1 MIFLTINWLPMF
13 KYSSLSILSLIFI
26 LFSISSVAQI
36 DQKKIDAEFSR
47 AVNLYDAREFI
58 SALSGFEKIIN
69 EYDLNSKTTAA
80 YFFTIKI
87 LIEKNEYEG
96 AWKLITEF
104 LENYP
109 SSKYTDEIRTLFV
122 KLNLDN
128 YDYYNALK
136 EIAFLIERTKSILY
150 RLDAKDTGEKI
161 AKNHLNSSELDKM
174 NNLFTSDKVKPY
186 LLLLLAKSYLK
197 ERERENALI
206 TLAQILHA
214 YPSSEESAEAKNLYD
229 NPIIPVEESDN
240 RSFLG
245 VLLPLQNDENNYP
258 TSAAANEILQ
268 GVKFAVAE
276 FNKDRDDKIGIIIR
290 DTKNN
295 EDEINEIRNELG
307 SNSSIKAILGPIFSN
322 EVRVTIKTFNDTNLP
337 IISPTA
343 TDNDLT
349 AVSENFFQAN
359 PPLAVRGKIMAQY
372 VFFVENK
379 INMAVLYSVD
389 GYSPLIAAS
398 FIEEFEK
405 LGGTIKVKETYK
417 SNSFSLS
424 EPISR
429 IVAVDTLLEAP
440 DTLQGIYIPLADK
453 VDATAIL
460 SQMGQDSLYLPI
472 FGNQDWFS
480 ARGFESAPGLSNMLT
495 FSSDY
500 FIDFNDN
507 DYQEFSERFSKVY
520 GKDPGRNVLYGYD
533 ITNYLLTVM
542 RDIVPNRL
550 AIKNKIISGMV
561 SNGYHNNISFDE
573 NRVNRFLNIVR
584 YRDGVFE
591 LIEKFRSGN

>member
-1 MIFLTINWLPMF
+1 MF
-13 KYSSLSILSLIFI
+13 KNFSLSILALIFF
-26 LFSISSVAQI
+26 LFSISSLAQVN
-36 DQKKIDAEFSR
+36 QKKIDTEFSR
-47 AVNLYDAREFI
+47 AVKLYDAREFI

-87 LIEKNEYEG
+87 LIEKKEYEG

-109 SSKYTDEIRTLFV
+109 SSKYTEEIRILFV

-128 YDYYNALK
+128 YEYYDALK
-136 EIAFLIERTKSILY
+136 EIAFLIARTKSILY
-150 RLDAKDTGEKI
+150 RLDAKDIGEKI
-161 AKNHLNSSELDKM
+161 AQNYLSSSDLKKLSDS
-174 NNLFTSDKVKPY
+174 FTSDKVKPY
-186 LLLLLAKSYLK
+186 LLLLLAKSYFK
-197 ERERENALI
+197 EKERENALV
-206 TLAQILHA
+206 TLSQILQK

-229 NPIIPVEESDN
+229 NPIVPDEESGGK
-240 RSFLG
+240 SYIG
-245 VLLPLQNDENNYP
+245 VLLPLQNDENDYP
-258 TSAAANEILQ
+258 TSAAADEILQ

-276 FNKDRDDKIGIIIR
+276 FNKGRDVKIGIIIR

-307 SNSSIKAILGPIFSN
+307 SNSSIKVILGPIFSN
-322 EVRVTIKTFNDTNLP
+322 EVRVTIKTFNGTNLL

-379 INMAVLYSVD
+379 KNMAVLNSID

-405 LGGTIKVKETYK
+405 LGGTIRVKETYK

-429 IVAVDTLLEAP
+429 IVAVDILLEAP

-533 ITNYLLTVM
+533 VAKYLLTVM
-542 RDIVPNRL
+542 ANIVPGRL
-550 AIKNKIISGMV
+550 AIKNKILSGMV

-591 LIEKFRSGN
+591 LIEKFHSGN

>member
-1 MIFLTINWLPMF
+1 MF
-13 KYSSLSILSLIFI
+13 KNFSLSILALIFF
-26 LFSISSVAQI
+26 LFSISSLAQVN
-36 DQKKIDAEFSR
+36 QKKIDTEFSR
-47 AVNLYDAREFI
+47 AVKLYDAREFI

-87 LIEKNEYEG
+87 LIEKKEYEG

-109 SSKYTDEIRTLFV
+109 SSKYTEEIRILFV

-128 YDYYNALK
+128 YEYYDALK
-136 EIAFLIERTKSILY
+136 EIAFLIARTKSILY
-150 RLDAKDTGEKI
+150 RLDAKDIGEKI
-161 AKNHLNSSELDKM
+161 ARNYLSSSDLKKLSDS
-174 NNLFTSDKVKPY
+174 FTSDKVKPY
-186 LLLLLAKSYLK
+186 LLLLLAKSYFK
-197 ERERENALI
+197 EKERENALV
-206 TLAQILHA
+206 TLSQILQK

-229 NPIIPVEESDN
+229 NPIVPDEESGGK
-240 RSFLG
+240 SYIG
-245 VLLPLQNDENNYP
+245 VLLPLQKDENDYP
-258 TSAAANEILQ
+258 TSAAADEILQ

-276 FNKDRDDKIGIIIR
+276 FNKGRDVKIGIIIR

-307 SNSSIKAILGPIFSN
+307 SNSSIKVILGPIFSN
-322 EVRVTIKTFNDTNLP
+322 EVRVTIKTFNGTNLL

-379 INMAVLYSVD
+379 KNMAVLNSID

-405 LGGTIKVKETYK
+405 LGGTIRVKETYK

-429 IVAVDTLLEAP
+429 IVAVDILLEAP

-533 ITNYLLTVM
+533 VAKYLLTVM
-542 RDIVPNRL
+542 ANIVPGRL
-550 AIKNKIISGMV
+550 AIKNKILSGMV

-591 LIEKFRSGN
+591 LIEKFHSGN

>member
-1 MIFLTINWLPMF
+1 M
-13 KYSSLSILSLIFI
+13 
-26 LFSISSVAQI
+26 AQI

-58 SALSGFEKIIN
+58 SALSGFKKIIN

-109 SSKYTDEIRTLFV
+109 LSKYTDEIRTLFV

-161 AKNHLNSSELDKM
+161 AKNHLNSSELNKM
-174 NNLFTSDKVKPY
+174 NDLFTSDKVKPY

-197 ERERENALI
+197 EREREYALI

-229 NPIIPVEESDN
+229 NPIIPIEESDS

-245 VLLPLQNDENNYP
+245 VMLPLQNDENNYP

-276 FNKDRDDKIGIIIR
+276 FNKDRDDKIGIIVR

>member
-1 MIFLTINWLPMF
+1 MIFLTKNWLPMF
-13 KYSSLSILSLIFI
+13 ENFSLSILTVIITF
-26 LFSISSVAQI
+26 FSISSLAQV
-36 DQKKIDAEFSR
+36 DQNKIDAEFSR
-47 AVNLYDAREFI
+47 AVNLYDAREFN

-80 YFFTIKI
+80 SFFTIKI
-87 LIEKNEYEG
+87 LIEKQEYER

-122 KLNLDN
+122 KLYLDN
-128 YDYYNALK
+128 YEYYNALK

-150 RLDAKDTGEKI
+150 RLDAKDVGEKI
-161 AKNHLNSSELDKM
+161 ASDYLNSSDLKK
-174 NNLFTSDKVKPY
+174 LSSSFTSDKVRPY
-186 LLLLLAKSYLK
+186 LLLLLAKSYFK
-197 ERERENALI
+197 EGERENALV
-206 TLAQILHA
+206 TLSQILQA
-214 YPSSEESAEAKNLYD
+214 YLSSEESAETKNLYD
-229 NPIIPVEESDN
+229 NPILPVEEHDN

-245 VLLPLQNDENNYP
+245 VLLPLQMDENNHP
-258 TSAAANEILQ
+258 TSTAADEILQ
-268 GVKFAVAE
+268 GVKFAIAE

-290 DTKNN
+290 DTKIN
-295 EDEINEIRNELG
+295 EDEINEIRHELG
-307 SNSSIKAILGPIFSN
+307 NNSSIKAILGPIFSN
-322 EVRVTIKTFNDTNLP
+322 EVRVTIKTFNGTNLP

-343 TDNDLT
+343 TDNDLIN
-349 AVSENFFQAN
+349 VSDNFFQAN
-359 PPLAVRGKIMAQY
+359 PSLAVRGKIMAQY

-379 INMAVLYSVD
+379 KNMAVLNAID

-398 FIEEFEK
+398 FVEEFEK
-405 LGGTIKVKETYK
+405 LGGTIKVQETYK
-417 SNSFSLS
+417 SNSFLLS

-507 DYQEFSERFSKVY
+507 DYKEFSERYSKVY

-533 ITNYLLTVM
+533 VTKYLLTVM
-542 RDIVPNRL
+542 RNIVPNRL
-550 AIKNKIISGMV
+550 SIKNRIISGMV
-561 SNGYHNNISFDE
+561 SKGYHNNISFDE

>member
-1 MIFLTINWLPMF
+1 MF
-13 KYSSLSILSLIFI
+13 KNFSLSILALIFF
-26 LFSISSVAQI
+26 LFSISSLAQVN
-36 DQKKIDAEFSR
+36 QKKIDAEFSR
-47 AVNLYDAREFI
+47 AVKLYDAREFI

-87 LIEKNEYEG
+87 LIEKKEYEG

-109 SSKYTDEIRTLFV
+109 SSKYTEEIRILFV

-128 YDYYNALK
+128 YEYYDALK
-136 EIAFLIERTKSILY
+136 EIAFLIARTKSILY
-150 RLDAKDTGEKI
+150 RLDAKDIGEKI
-161 AKNHLNSSELDKM
+161 ARNYLSSSDLKKLSDS
-174 NNLFTSDKVKPY
+174 FTSDKVKPY
-186 LLLLLAKSYLK
+186 LLLLLAKSYFK
-197 ERERENALI
+197 EKERENALV
-206 TLAQILHA
+206 TLSQILQK

-229 NPIIPVEESDN
+229 NPIVPDEESGGK
-240 RSFLG
+240 SYIG
-245 VLLPLQNDENNYP
+245 VLLPLQKDENDYP
-258 TSAAANEILQ
+258 TSAAADEILQ

-276 FNKDRDDKIGIIIR
+276 FNKGRDVKIGIIIR

-307 SNSSIKAILGPIFSN
+307 SNSSIKVILGPIFSN
-322 EVRVTIKTFNDTNLP
+322 EVRVTIKTFNGTNLL

-379 INMAVLYSVD
+379 KNMAVLNSID

-429 IVAVDTLLEAP
+429 IVAVDILLEAP

-533 ITNYLLTVM
+533 LAKYLLTVL
-542 RDIVPNRL
+542 RNIAPSRS

-561 SNGYHNNISFDE
+561 SSGYHNNISFDE

>member
-1 MIFLTINWLPMF
+1 MF
-13 KYSSLSILSLIFI
+13 KNFSLSILALIFF
-26 LFSISSVAQI
+26 LFSISSLAQVN
-36 DQKKIDAEFSR
+36 QKKIDTEFSR
-47 AVNLYDAREFI
+47 AVKLYDAREFI

-87 LIEKNEYEG
+87 LIEKKEYEC

-109 SSKYTDEIRTLFV
+109 SSKYTEEIIILFV

-128 YDYYNALK
+128 YEYYDALK
-136 EIAFLIERTKSILY
+136 EIAFLIARTKSILY
-150 RLDAKDTGEKI
+150 RLDAKDIGEKI
-161 AKNHLNSSELDKM
+161 ARNYLSSSDLKKLSDS
-174 NNLFTSDKVKPY
+174 FTSDKVKPY
-186 LLLLLAKSYLK
+186 LLLLLAKSYFK
-197 ERERENALI
+197 EKERENALV
-206 TLAQILHA
+206 TLSQILQK

-229 NPIIPVEESDN
+229 NPIVPDEESGGK
-240 RSFLG
+240 SYIG
-245 VLLPLQNDENNYP
+245 VLLPLQNDENDYP
-258 TSAAANEILQ
+258 TSAAADEILQ

-276 FNKDRDDKIGIIIR
+276 FNKGRDVKIGIIIR

-307 SNSSIKAILGPIFSN
+307 SNSSIKVILGPIFSN
-322 EVRVTIKTFNDTNLP
+322 EVRVTIKTFNGTNLL

-379 INMAVLYSVD
+379 KNMAVLNSID

-429 IVAVDTLLEAP
+429 IVAVDILLEAP

-533 ITNYLLTVM
+533 VAKYLLTVM
-542 RDIVPNRL
+542 ANIVPGRL
-550 AIKNKIISGMV
+550 AIKNKILSGMV

-591 LIEKFRSGN
+591 LIEKFHSGN

>member
-1 MIFLTINWLPMF
+1 MSKNFSLLILYLIIIVNFT
-13 KYSSLSILSLIFI
+13 SSI
-26 LFSISSVAQI
+26 AQV
-36 DQKKIDAEFSR
+36 DQEKIDDEFSR
-47 AVNLYDAREFI
+47 AVYLYDAIELN

-69 EYDLNSKTTAA
+69 RYQLNSKTTAA

-87 LIEKNEYEG
+87 LIEKHEYES

-109 SSKYTDEIRTLFV
+109 SSKYTDEVRTLSI
-122 KLNLDN
+122 KLNLEN

-136 EIAFLIERTKSILY
+136 ETAFLIERTKSILY
-150 RLDAKDTGEKI
+150 RLNAKEIGEKI
-161 AKNHLNSSELDKM
+161 ASEYLNSYELNK
-174 NNLFTSDKVKPY
+174 LTISFTSNNVKPY
-186 LLLLLAKSYLK
+186 LLLLLAKSYFK
-197 ERERENALI
+197 ERERENAFV
-206 TLAQILHA
+206 TLAQILQR

-229 NPIIPVEESDN
+229 NPIFDVEEPDN
-240 RSFLG
+240 RSFIG
-245 VLLPLQNDENNYP
+245 VLLPLQKDENDYP
-258 TSAAANEILQ
+258 EFAAADEILQ
-268 GVKFAVAE
+268 GVKFAIAE
-276 FNKDRDDKIGIIIR
+276 FNEERDDKIGIIIR

-295 EDEINEIRNELG
+295 EYVINEIRNELG
-307 SNSSIKAILGPIFSN
+307 NNSSIKAILGPIFSN
-322 EVRVTIKTFNDTNLP
+322 EVRVTIKKFNGTTLP

-343 TDNDLT
+343 TDNDLIN
-349 AVSENFFQAN
+349 VNDNFFQAN
-359 PPLAVRGKIMAQY
+359 PSLAVRGKIMAQY

-379 INMAVLYSVD
+379 KNMAVLNAVD

-405 LGGTIKVKETYK
+405 LGGTIMVQETYK
-417 SNSFSLS
+417 SNSFLLS
-424 EPISR
+424 EPISK

-480 ARGFESAPGLSNMLT
+480 AKGFESAPGLSNMLK

-507 DYQEFSERFSKVY
+507 DYKEFSERFSNVY

-533 ITNYLLTVM
+533 VTKYLLTVM
-542 RDIVPNRL
+542 RNIVPNRL
-550 AIKNKIISGMV
+550 AIKNKIISGVV

-584 YRDGVFE
+584 YRNGVFE

>member
-13 KYSSLSILSLIFI
+13 KYSSLPILSIIFI
-26 LFSISSVAQI
+26 FFSINSLAQV
-36 DQKKIDAEFSR
+36 DQQKIDAEFSR
-47 AVNLYDAREFI
+47 AVELYNVMEFN

-87 LIEKNEYEG
+87 QIEKKEYKG

-104 LENYP
+104 LENFP
-109 SSKYTDEIRTLFV
+109 SSKYTDEIRILFV

-128 YDYYNALK
+128 YEYYNALK
-136 EIAFLIERTKSILY
+136 EITFLIERTKSILY
-150 RLDAKDTGEKI
+150 RLDAKDIGEKV
-161 AKNHLNSSELDKM
+161 ANNYLNSLDLKK
-174 NNLFTSDKVKPY
+174 LSDSFTSDKVKPY
-186 LLLLLAKSYLK
+186 LLLLLAKSYFK
-197 ERERENALI
+197 ERETENALV
-206 TLAQILHA
+206 TLSQILQI

-229 NPIIPVEESDN
+229 NPILPIEEFYDKSYIA
-240 RSFLG
+240 
-245 VLLPLQNDENNYP
+245 VLLPLQKDENNYP
-258 TSAAANEILQ
+258 TSVAADEILK
-268 GVKFAVAE
+268 GIKFAVAE
-276 FNKDRDDKIGIIIR
+276 FNEDRDDKIGIIIR

-295 EDEINEIRNELG
+295 EDEISEIRNELG
-307 SNSSIKAILGPIFSN
+307 NNSSVKAILGPIFSN
-322 EVRVTIKTFNDTNLP
+322 EVRVTINTFNGTSLP

-349 AVSENFFQAN
+349 SVSEDFFQAN
-359 PPLAVRGKIMAQY
+359 PPLVVRGKVMAQY

-379 INMAVLYSVD
+379 KNMAVLFSTD

-405 LGGTIKVKETYK
+405 LGGTIIVQESYK
-417 SNSFSLS
+417 SNSFALS

-429 IVAVDTLLEAP
+429 IIAVDTLLAAP

-480 ARGFESAPGLSNMLT
+480 ARGF
-495 FSSDY
+495 
-500 FIDFNDN
+500 
-507 DYQEFSERFSKVY
+507 
-520 GKDPGRNVLYGYD
+520 
-533 ITNYLLTVM
+533 
-542 RDIVPNRL
+542 
-550 AIKNKIISGMV
+550 
-561 SNGYHNNISFDE
+561 
-573 NRVNRFLNIVR
+573 
-584 YRDGVFE
+584 
-591 LIEKFRSGN
+591 

>member
-1 MIFLTINWLPMF
+1 MN
-13 KYSSLSILSLIFI
+13 
-26 LFSISSVAQI
+26 
-36 DQKKIDAEFSR
+36 QKKIDTEFSR
-47 AVNLYDAREFI
+47 AVKLYDAREFI

-87 LIEKNEYEG
+87 LIEKKEYEG

-109 SSKYTDEIRTLFV
+109 SSKYTEEIRILFV

-128 YDYYNALK
+128 YEYYDALK
-136 EIAFLIERTKSILY
+136 EIAFLIARTKSILY
-150 RLDAKDTGEKI
+150 RLDAKDIGEKI
-161 AKNHLNSSELDKM
+161 ARNYLSSSDLKKLSDS
-174 NNLFTSDKVKPY
+174 FTSDKVKPY
-186 LLLLLAKSYLK
+186 LLLLLAKSYFK
-197 ERERENALI
+197 EKERENALV
-206 TLAQILHA
+206 TLSQILQK

-229 NPIIPVEESDN
+229 NPIVPDEESGGK
-240 RSFLG
+240 SYIG
-245 VLLPLQNDENNYP
+245 VLLPLQNDENDYP
-258 TSAAANEILQ
+258 TSAAADEILQ

-276 FNKDRDDKIGIIIR
+276 FNKGRDVKIGIIIR

-307 SNSSIKAILGPIFSN
+307 SNSSIKVILGPIFSN
-322 EVRVTIKTFNDTNLP
+322 EVRVTIKTFNGTNLL

-379 INMAVLYSVD
+379 KNMAVLNSID

-429 IVAVDTLLEAP
+429 IVAVDILLEAP

-533 ITNYLLTVM
+533 VAKYLLTVM
-542 RDIVPNRL
+542 ANIVPGRL
-550 AIKNKIISGMV
+550 AIKNKILSGMV

-591 LIEKFRSGN
+591 LIEKFHSGN

>member
-1 MIFLTINWLPMF
+1 MSKETSVLPESVQFSERRGWKPFWATVFMGNRVGLEYNEGRDF
-13 KYSSLSILSLIFI
+13 RRSEIIRGIPIIGFIVTLPKFCKEALSLNRMQH
-26 LFSISSVAQI
+26 VANESGI
-36 DQKKIDAEFSR
+36 DEPKRRKYQDAVDALLQAGDAE
-47 AVNLYDAREFI
+47 
-58 SALSGFEKIIN
+58 
-69 EYDLNSKTTAA
+69 AA
-80 YFFTIKI
+80 T
-87 LIEKNEYEG
+87 
-96 AWKLITEF
+96 
-104 LENYP
+104 
-109 SSKYTDEIRTLFV
+109 
-122 KLNLDN
+122 
-128 YDYYNALK
+128 
-136 EIAFLIERTKSILY
+136 
-150 RLDAKDTGEKI
+150 
-161 AKNHLNSSELDKM
+161 
-174 NNLFTSDKVKPY
+174 
-186 LLLLLAKSYLK
+186 LLA
-197 ERERENALI
+197 EN
-206 TLAQILHA
+206 
-214 YPSSEESAEAKNLYD
+214 S
-229 NPIIPVEESDN
+229 
-240 RSFLG
+240 
-245 VLLPLQNDENNYP
+245 PLDENNYP

-307 SNSSIKAILGPIFSN
+307 SNSSVKAILGPIFSN

>member
-1 MIFLTINWLPMF
+1 MIFLTISWLPMF
-13 KYSSLSILSLIFI
+13 KNFPLSILPLIFI
-26 LFSISSVAQI
+26 FFSVSSLAQV
-36 DQKKIDAEFSR
+36 DQKKIDAEFTR
-47 AVNLYDAREFI
+47 AVKLYDAGEFN
-58 SALSGFEKIIN
+58 SALPGFEKIMN

-87 LIEKNEYEG
+87 LVEKKEYEG

-104 LENYP
+104 LEKYP
-109 SSKYTDEIRTLFV
+109 PSKYTDEIRILFV
-122 KLNLDN
+122 KLNLEN
-128 YDYYNALK
+128 YEYYDALK

-150 RLDAKDTGEKI
+150 RLEAKDIGEKI
-161 AKNHLNSSELDKM
+161 ANNYLNSSDLKKLNDS
-174 NNLFTSDKVKPY
+174 FTSDKVKPY
-186 LLLLLAKSYLK
+186 LLLLLAKSYFK
-197 ERERENALI
+197 EREGENALV
-206 TLAQILHA
+206 TLSQILQK

-229 NPIIPVEESDN
+229 NPIIPVEESDSK
-240 RSFLG
+240 SFIG
-245 VLLPLQNDENNYP
+245 VLLPLQKDENGFP
-258 TSAAANEILQ
+258 TSAAADEILH
-268 GVKFAVAE
+268 GVKFAISE
-276 FNKDRDDKIGIIIR
+276 FNMDRDDKIGIIIR

-307 SNSSIKAILGPIFSN
+307 NNSAIKAILGPIFSN
-322 EVRVTIKTFNDTNLP
+322 EVRVTIKTFNGTNLP

-349 AVSENFFQAN
+349 TVSDDFFQAN

-379 INMAVLYSVD
+379 KNMAVLNSVD
-389 GYSPLIAAS
+389 GYSPLLAAS

-424 EPISR
+424 EPISI
-429 IVAVDTLLEAP
+429 IVAVDTLSEPP

-480 ARGFESAPGLSNMLT
+480 AKGFESAPGLSNMLT

-500 FIDFNDN
+500 FIDFNDS
-507 DYQEFSERFSKVY
+507 DYQEFSEGFSKVY

-533 ITNYLLTVM
+533 VAKYLLTVL
-542 RDIVPNRL
+542 RNIVPSRS
-550 AIKNKIISGMV
+550 AIKNKIISGIV
-561 SNGYHNNISFDE
+561 STGFHNNISFDE
-573 NRVNRFLNIVR
+573 NHINRFLNIVR
-584 YRDGVFE
+584 YKDGVFQ

>member
-1 MIFLTINWLPMF
+1 MF
-13 KYSSLSILSLIFI
+13 KNFSHSILSLIITF
-26 LFSISSVAQI
+26 FSVNSLAQV
-36 DQKKIDAEFSR
+36 DQNKIDAEFSR
-47 AVNLYDAREFI
+47 AVNLYDAREFN
-58 SALSGFEKIIN
+58 SALSGFQRIID

-87 LIEKNEYEG
+87 LIDKNEYES

-104 LENYP
+104 LENFP
-109 SSKYTDEIRTLFV
+109 SSKYNDEIRMLFV

-128 YDYYNALK
+128 YDHYYALK
-136 EIAFLIERTKSILY
+136 EIAFLIEGTKSILY
-150 RLDAKDTGEKI
+150 RLDAKAIGETI
-161 AKNHLNSSELDKM
+161 ASDYLSSSDLERLSGSFD
-174 NNLFTSDKVKPY
+174 SDKVKPY
-186 LLLLLAKSYLK
+186 LLFLLAKSYFK
-197 ERERENALI
+197 EREKEKALV
-206 TLAQILHA
+206 TLAQILQA

-229 NPIIPVEESDN
+229 NPILPVEEPDG

-245 VLLPLQNDENNYP
+245 VLLPLQKDENGYH
-258 TSAAANEILQ
+258 TSAAADEILQ
-268 GVKFAVAE
+268 GVKFAIAE
-276 FNKDRDDKIGIIIR
+276 FNKDRDDKIGIVIR
-290 DTKNN
+290 DTKND
-295 EDEINEIRNELG
+295 EDVIKEIRHEFGN
-307 SNSSIKAILGPIFSN
+307 NSSIKAILGPIFSN
-322 EVRVTIKTFNDTNLP
+322 EVRVTIITFNGTNLP

-343 TDNDLT
+343 TDNDLINF
-349 AVSENFFQAN
+349 SDNFFQAN

-379 INMAVLYSVD
+379 KNMAVLNATD

-405 LGGTIKVKETYK
+405 LGGTIMVKETYK

-424 EPISR
+424 EPISK
-429 IVAVDTLLEAP
+429 IVAVDTLSEAV

-453 VDATAIL
+453 VDATVIL

-480 ARGFESAPGLSNMLT
+480 AKGFESAPGLSNMLT

-500 FIDFNDN
+500 FIDFNDY
-507 DYQEFSERFSKVY
+507 DYQEFSERFSKIY

-533 ITNYLLTVM
+533 VTKYLLTVM
-542 RDIVPNRL
+542 RGVVPNRL
-550 AIKNKIISGMV
+550 AIRNRIISGMV

-573 NRVNRFLNIVR
+573 NRVNKFLNIVR
-584 YRDGVFE
+584 YRNGVFE

>member
-1 MIFLTINWLPMF
+1 MF
-13 KYSSLSILSLIFI
+13 KNFSLSILALIFF
-26 LFSISSVAQI
+26 LFSISSLAQVN
-36 DQKKIDAEFSR
+36 QKKIDTEFSR
-47 AVNLYDAREFI
+47 AVKLYDAREFI

-87 LIEKNEYEG
+87 LIEKKEYEG

-109 SSKYTDEIRTLFV
+109 SSKYTEEIRILFV

-128 YDYYNALK
+128 YEYYDALK
-136 EIAFLIERTKSILY
+136 EIAFLIARTKSILY
-150 RLDAKDTGEKI
+150 RLDAKDIGEKI
-161 AKNHLNSSELDKM
+161 ARNYLSSSDLKKLSDS
-174 NNLFTSDKVKPY
+174 FTSDKVKPY
-186 LLLLLAKSYLK
+186 LLLLLAKSYFK
-197 ERERENALI
+197 EKERENALV
-206 TLAQILHA
+206 TLSQILQK

-229 NPIIPVEESDN
+229 NPIVPDEESGGK
-240 RSFLG
+240 SYIG
-245 VLLPLQNDENNYP
+245 VLLPLQNDENDYP
-258 TSAAANEILQ
+258 TSAAADEILQ

-276 FNKDRDDKIGIIIR
+276 FNKGRDVKIGIIIR

-322 EVRVTIKTFNDTNLP
+322 EVRVTIKTFNGTNLP

-349 AVSENFFQAN
+349 AVSDNFFQAN
-359 PPLAVRGKIMAQY
+359 PPLAIRGKIMAQY

-379 INMAVLYSVD
+379 KNMAVLNSSD
-389 GYSPLIAAS
+389 GYSPLLAAS

-424 EPISR
+424 EPISK
-429 IVAVDTLLEAP
+429 IVAVDKLLEAP

-507 DYQEFSERFSKVY
+507 DYQGFSDRFSKVY

-533 ITNYLLTVM
+533 VAKYLLTVM
-542 RDIVPNRL
+542 ANIVPSRS

-573 NRVNRFLNIVR
+573 NRLNRFLNIVK

-591 LIEKFRSGN
+591 LIEKFHSGN

>member
-58 SALSGFEKIIN
+58 SALSGFKKIIN

-161 AKNHLNSSELDKM
+161 AKNHLNSSELNKM
-174 NNLFTSDKVKPY
+174 NDLFTSDKVKPY

-229 NPIIPVEESDN
+229 NPIIPVEESDS

>member
-1 MIFLTINWLPMF
+1 M
-13 KYSSLSILSLIFI
+13 
-26 LFSISSVAQI
+26 
-36 DQKKIDAEFSR
+36 
-47 AVNLYDAREFI
+47 
-58 SALSGFEKIIN
+58 
-69 EYDLNSKTTAA
+69 
-80 YFFTIKI
+80 
-87 LIEKNEYEG
+87 
-96 AWKLITEF
+96 
-104 LENYP
+104 
-109 SSKYTDEIRTLFV
+109 LFV

-128 YDYYNALK
+128 YEYYNALK
-136 EIAFLIERTKSILY
+136 EVAFLIERTKSILY
-150 RLDAKDTGEKI
+150 RLDAKDIGEKI
-161 AKNHLNSSELDKM
+161 ANNYLNSS
-174 NNLFTSDKVKPY
+174 NLNKLNDSFTSDKVKPY
-186 LLLLLAKSYLK
+186 LLLLLAKSYFK
-197 ERERENALI
+197 ERERENALV
-206 TLAQILHA
+206 TLSQILQL

-229 NPIIPVEESDN
+229 NPILPVEEFYD
-240 RSFLG
+240 RSFIA
-245 VLLPLQNDENNYP
+245 VLLPLQKDENNYP
-258 TSAAANEILQ
+258 TSVAADEILQ
-268 GVKFAVAE
+268 GIKFAVAE
-276 FNKDRDDKIGIIIR
+276 FNEDRDDKIGIIIR
-290 DTKNN
+290 DTKNS

-322 EVRVTIKTFNDTNLP
+322 EVRVTINTFNGTDLP

-349 AVSENFFQAN
+349 SVSEDFFQAN

-379 INMAVLYSVD
+379 KNMAVLYSID

-405 LGGTIKVKETYK
+405 LGGMIMVEESYK
-417 SNSFSLS
+417 SNSFALS
-424 EPISR
+424 EPISG
-429 IVAVDTLLEAP
+429 IVAIDTLLEAP

-500 FIDFNDN
+500 FIDFNDS

-520 GKDPGRNVLYGYD
+520 GKDPDRNVLYGYD
-533 ITNYLLTVM
+533 VTKYLLTVL
-542 RDIVPNRL
+542 RNIAPSRS

>member
-1 MIFLTINWLPMF
+1 MN
-13 KYSSLSILSLIFI
+13 
-26 LFSISSVAQI
+26 
-36 DQKKIDAEFSR
+36 QKKIDTEFSR
-47 AVNLYDAREFI
+47 AVKLYDAREFI

-87 LIEKNEYEG
+87 LIEKKEYEG

-109 SSKYTDEIRTLFV
+109 SSKYTEEIRILFV

-128 YDYYNALK
+128 YEYYDALK
-136 EIAFLIERTKSILY
+136 EIAFLIARTKSILY
-150 RLDAKDTGEKI
+150 RLDAKDIGEKI
-161 AKNHLNSSELDKM
+161 ARNYLSSSVLKKLSDS
-174 NNLFTSDKVKPY
+174 FTSDKVKPY
-186 LLLLLAKSYLK
+186 LLLLLAKSYFK
-197 ERERENALI
+197 EKERENALV
-206 TLAQILHA
+206 TLSQILQK

-229 NPIIPVEESDN
+229 NPIVPDEESGGK
-240 RSFLG
+240 SYIG
-245 VLLPLQNDENNYP
+245 VLLPLQNDENDYP
-258 TSAAANEILQ
+258 TSAAADEILQ

-276 FNKDRDDKIGIIIR
+276 FNKGRDVKIGIIIR

-307 SNSSIKAILGPIFSN
+307 SNSSIKVILGPIFSN
-322 EVRVTIKTFNDTNLP
+322 EVRVTIKTFNGTNLL

-379 INMAVLYSVD
+379 KNMAVLNSID

-429 IVAVDTLLEAP
+429 IVAVDILLEAP

-533 ITNYLLTVM
+533 VAKYLLTVM
-542 RDIVPNRL
+542 ANIVPGRL
-550 AIKNKIISGMV
+550 AIKNKILSGMV

-591 LIEKFRSGN
+591 LIEKFHSGN

>member
-13 KYSSLSILSLIFI
+13 KNFSHSILSLIITF
-26 LFSISSVAQI
+26 FSVNSLAQV
-36 DQKKIDAEFSR
+36 DQNKIDAEFSR
-47 AVNLYDAREFI
+47 AVNLYDAREFN
-58 SALSGFEKIIN
+58 SALSGFQRIID

-87 LIEKNEYEG
+87 LIDKNEYES

-104 LENYP
+104 LENFP
-109 SSKYTDEIRTLFV
+109 SSKYNDEIRMLFV

-128 YDYYNALK
+128 YDHYYALK
-136 EIAFLIERTKSILY
+136 EIAFLIEGTKSILY
-150 RLDAKDTGEKI
+150 RLDAKAIGETI
-161 AKNHLNSSELDKM
+161 ASDYLSSSDLERLSGSFD
-174 NNLFTSDKVKPY
+174 SDKVKPY
-186 LLLLLAKSYLK
+186 LLFLLAKSYFK
-197 ERERENALI
+197 EREKEKALV
-206 TLAQILHA
+206 TLAQILQA

-229 NPIIPVEESDN
+229 NPILPVEEPDG

-245 VLLPLQNDENNYP
+245 VLLPLQKDENGYH
-258 TSAAANEILQ
+258 TSAAADEILQ
-268 GVKFAVAE
+268 GVKFAIAE
-276 FNKDRDDKIGIIIR
+276 FNKDRDDKIGIVIR
-290 DTKNN
+290 DTKND
-295 EDEINEIRNELG
+295 EDVIKEIRHEFGN
-307 SNSSIKAILGPIFSN
+307 NSSIKAILGPIFSN
-322 EVRVTIKTFNDTNLP
+322 EVRVTIKTFNGTNLP

-343 TDNDLT
+343 TDNDLINF
-349 AVSENFFQAN
+349 SDNFFQAN

-379 INMAVLYSVD
+379 KNMAVLNATD

-405 LGGTIKVKETYK
+405 LGGTIMVKETYK

-424 EPISR
+424 EPISK
-429 IVAVDTLLEAP
+429 IVAVDTLSEAV

-453 VDATAIL
+453 VDATVIL

-480 ARGFESAPGLSNMLT
+480 AKGFESAPGLSNMLT

-500 FIDFNDN
+500 FIDFNDY
-507 DYQEFSERFSKVY
+507 DYQEFSERFSKIY

-533 ITNYLLTVM
+533 VTKYLLTVM
-542 RDIVPNRL
+542 RGVVPNRL
-550 AIKNKIISGMV
+550 AIRNRIISGMV

-573 NRVNRFLNIVR
+573 NRVNKFLNIVR
-584 YRDGVFE
+584 YRNGVFE

>member
-1 MIFLTINWLPMF
+1 MF
-13 KYSSLSILSLIFI
+13 KNFSHSILSLIITF
-26 LFSISSVAQI
+26 FSVNSLAQV
-36 DQKKIDAEFSR
+36 DQNKIDAEFSR
-47 AVNLYDAREFI
+47 AVNLYDAREFN
-58 SALSGFEKIIN
+58 SALSGFQRIID

-87 LIEKNEYEG
+87 LIDKNEYES

-104 LENYP
+104 LENFP
-109 SSKYTDEIRTLFV
+109 SSKYNDEIRMLFV

-128 YDYYNALK
+128 YDHYYALK
-136 EIAFLIERTKSILY
+136 EIAFLIEGTKSILY
-150 RLDAKDTGEKI
+150 RLDAKAIGETI
-161 AKNHLNSSELDKM
+161 ASDYLSSSDLERLSGSFD
-174 NNLFTSDKVKPY
+174 SDKVKPY
-186 LLLLLAKSYLK
+186 LLFLLAKSYFK
-197 ERERENALI
+197 EREKEKALV
-206 TLAQILHA
+206 TLAQILQA

-229 NPIIPVEESDN
+229 NPILPVEEPDG

-245 VLLPLQNDENNYP
+245 VLLPLQKDENGYH
-258 TSAAANEILQ
+258 TSAAADEILQ
-268 GVKFAVAE
+268 GVKFAIAE
-276 FNKDRDDKIGIIIR
+276 FNKDRDDKIGIVIR
-290 DTKNN
+290 DTKND
-295 EDEINEIRNELG
+295 EDVIKEIRHEFGN
-307 SNSSIKAILGPIFSN
+307 NSSIKAILGPIFSN
-322 EVRVTIKTFNDTNLP
+322 EVRVTIKTFNGTNLP

-343 TDNDLT
+343 TDNDLINF
-349 AVSENFFQAN
+349 SDNFFQAN

-379 INMAVLYSVD
+379 KNMAVLNATD

-405 LGGTIKVKETYK
+405 LGGTIMVKETYK

-424 EPISR
+424 EPISK
-429 IVAVDTLLEAP
+429 IVAVDTLSEAV

-453 VDATAIL
+453 VDATVIL

-480 ARGFESAPGLSNMLT
+480 AKGFESAPGLSNMLT

-500 FIDFNDN
+500 FIDFNDY
-507 DYQEFSERFSKVY
+507 DYQEFSERFSKIY

-533 ITNYLLTVM
+533 VTKYLLTVM
-542 RDIVPNRL
+542 RGVVPNRL
-550 AIKNKIISGMV
+550 AIRNRIISGMV

-573 NRVNRFLNIVR
+573 NRVNKFLNIVR
-584 YRDGVFE
+584 YRNGVFE